1 MVKEIDSI
9 NLMVLAL
16 VQLVDCSNWFLVLL
30 FSSPF
35 SCGKIVYDKNPFL
48 AKDAKWETEGEAF
61 EDLLERPNRCDAP
74 VCLCPEGREYV
85 LTNTYTPLQGRFD
98 LSFSRHQLK
107 LHQDNQEWLLFVQ
120 KGLQWRIFL
129 EMPLL
134 CTIATIC
141 FVSS

>member
-1 MVKEIDSI
+1 
-9 NLMVLAL
+9 MVLAL

-85 LTNTYTPLQGRFD
+85 LTYAYIHPYKEDLIWAFQDTNLNFIRTIRNDFYLSKKGCNEEFSWKCLFYVQLLQCAFYLARY
-98 LSFSRHQLK
+98 
-107 LHQDNQEWLLFVQ
+107 
-120 KGLQWRIFL
+120 I
-129 EMPLL
+129 
-134 CTIATIC
+134 
-141 FVSS
+141 